1 MFDARVDYCYRVYGI
16 TKAKGGYTAPGV
28 KGRYIVGT
36 VSISKGS
43 KVVRA
48 VTFELAEYLEKNFLD
63 YRDGMFCGDSGDGI
77 GTWIDPDTGD
87 CDVDRV
93 RGFDDRAEA
102 IAVATIYNQKAIYD
116 TLTGEPIAVDT
127 NNDPLA
133 AL

>member
-1 MFDARVDYCYRVYGI
+1 MFDARQDYCYRLYGI

-43 KVVRA
+43 KVIRA
-48 VTFELAEYLEKNFLD
+48 VTFELSEYLKKNFLD
-63 YRDGMFCGDSGDGI
+63 YRDGI
-77 GTWIDPDTGD
+77 GTWINPDTGD

-102 IAVATIYNQKAIYD
+102 VAVATVYNQKAIWD
-116 TLTGEPIAVDT
+116 TLTGEPIEVGP
-127 NNDPLA
+127 NNDPLS